1 MKKILFVAALFMA
14 ATSFAQQTGGSAY
27 NSAIGAKIST
37 GLAFTY
43 KKFVTPKNALEGQ
56 AMFFREGIRFAGLY
70 EFHFNIEGVDGLR
83 WYVGPGAHVGFW
95 KPEYKDKYNSSVD
108 IGVDGV
114 LGLDYKFKDLP
125 LNLSLDWQ
133 PGFSVLGDAGLQP
146 QFGGLAIRY
155 VLQ

>member
-1 MKKILFVAALFMA
+1 MKKIMFLLALFA
-14 ATSFAQQTGGSAY
+14 TATSFAQQAGGPGY

-43 KKFVTPKNALEGQ
+43 KKFITGKNALEGQ

-70 EFHFNIEGVDGLR
+70 EFHFNIEGVDGLS

-95 KPEYKDKYNSSVD
+95 KPEYKNKYNSSVD
-108 IGVDGV
+108 LGVDGV
-114 LGLDYKFKDLP
+114 LGLDYKFRDLP